1 MYAYSKKYRSS
12 EIWLIY
18 PMTGEMTDANLHFES
33 IKNEVLETQVQLF
46 FIDVTK
52 IDESLDELKEKLMN
66 GDFRF

>member
-1 MYAYSKKYRSS
+1 
-12 EIWLIY
+12 
-18 PMTGEMTDANLHFES
+18 MTDANLHLES

-52 IDESLDELKEKLMN
+52 IDESMDELKEKLMN

>member
-1 MYAYSKKYRSS
+1 
-12 EIWLIY
+12 
-18 PMTGEMTDANLHFES
+18 MTGEMTDANLHFES